1 MAIAEWN
8 GKTIASSTTF
18 EKVEGNIYFPIES
31 VDKQYLK
38 PSKTHT
44 TCPWKGVASYYTLS
58 VDGKENVDAAW
69 YYPTPK
75 PDAANIKGYVAF
87 WKGVTSWKAR
97 ISGYEEI
104 QKLLKQGETVDSG
117 FILKAISDSNQIAL
131 EQGILATLEY
141 AKISTLSQ
149 KQLNQVAICLA
160 STRQTTKQSA
170 QEILML
176 NIEKSDATV
185 VLDILVET
193 FGHKTPKNVASA
205 VNCLAL
211 IINNFG
217 VPSVQVKPVL
227 AKLSFLFD
235 HKDKNVRAEATGL
248 TLEIF
253 KWIKTAIMPSLQEL
267 KPVQLKDLEVLFDQ
281 NRDQVPVKQRYL
293 SNEKP
298 KPVAENMDDTEV
310 EEPVEQAIP
319 DAFDFADP
327 VAFIDKIPKSFY
339 TDIQSSKWKE
349 RKEALEILVGL
360 LSFPKLEDGRYH
372 ELVNILSKKLAD
384 PNVLVLILAANCLE
398 KMASGLRGSF
408 KEYRNIVVT
417 PTLDRLKEK
426 KTNIIE
432 ALRGLLDSTYKSIN
446 KISDI
451 LEDLITGMNHSN
463 PGVKNESI
471 QWLNRCLSVK
481 TKTELS
487 KTELKQLIE
496 KLLKLMDDSSAD
508 IRDSAAQCLGVMMKV
523 YGEKTVCPF
532 LDRLDKVKMQKVT
545 DHFEKSKCGVEKAQE
560 KKSQPIAKVPS
571 PKALPARQSN
581 SSVSSISPAASP
593 KPVKTLKKKVVG
605 ATSVSTLGSKSSSVA
620 SLPEEVKYRYSDDSS
635 VEYIESN
642 FQDEAF
648 AQIGD
653 SSWKIRLEG
662 IHKLLEIFKEA
673 EFDTEALIRYIL
685 KKLTWKESNFQV
697 MVGMV
702 NLFTLTTTKA
712 TFDKASG
719 ILLVP
724 GLVEKLGDMKIKK
737 VAANCLDEISTKISL
752 NAVLEE
758 SYPTIKQIK
767 APKIIA
773 DTLLWINQSIKE
785 FGIGGINVKAVTALC
800 KEMLSSPS
808 APVKTQAVNI
818 LATLRQFV
826 GPCKTLLIL
835 AVRDLLVDLPANIL
849 SNIDTEFQKVEKLAA
864 PVPTR
869 VQETKPV
876 IKDILVSKSD
886 LNISPDLLNKMNDAN
901 WKERKEGMEE
911 FAKTLSLTSA
921 LTPSLSSE
929 VVNTLKARLND
940 NNKIIAT
947 YSVEICTTLI
957 KLVGKGFDRYL
968 KTLIPPVLAQLS
980 DQKQQIREK
989 VIVLL
994 DQTNSLIG
1002 IGSILANIA
1011 QSLQQDQPQIRKDLL
1026 KWLSDNNKSLKSE
1039 QDNAAL
1045 VPPLL
1050 ACLQDRNADVRK
1062 MAQTVI
1068 TNLAEY
1074 VDIGYIK
1081 QKAGDLYRGA
1091 QLATIAPILE
1101 SLGGESDYSSSKPST
1116 VSSVTKPVTEK
1127 KKPVSKTAKPASAP
1141 KKEQVVEV
1149 VNDGNLLTGGDLKQ
1163 KEQRASMDRGIYKWS
1178 FESPRKD
1185 LQDLLADQFQSNVSP
1200 DLFALL
1206 FSSDHYKEKD
1216 YLNAL
1221 KMLDAYITDPQTDK
1235 QILIDRCVANCDL
1248 ILKYATIRFFDT
1260 NTSIFIKCLDL
1271 LEHFLL
1277 VLDEAGYYFNEYEA
1291 SSFLPFFINKMGD
1304 PKETMRVKLRS
1315 IMKQIGRLYP
1325 VSKLLVYL
1333 LKGLDS
1339 KNSRTRTECLDEIA
1353 YLIQRNGSNVF
1364 VPSKTIP
1371 VIALQVADRDASVR
1385 NAALNAICQAYAGLG
1400 DDIFKHLQK
1409 VTDKDRDMINDKIKR
1424 MGPRSVATSASG
1436 VIPSPQGSPLISR
1449 KIPVSSRSAT
1459 PVTQP
1464 QFEEKSPLTA
1474 KLPITVKK
1482 EFSLDIDEI
1491 FESKAAQQPVQ
1502 PKQSRLEQLDNL
1514 EDRLEV
1520 RLELVT
1526 TQLFSSDNEVVLE
1539 AVRHLE
1545 KLIVSNSNSDIIHSR
1560 NLVGLITPLM
1570 NNSFSNLGTENVVS
1584 RICKHFISA
1593 LISIFSSKEQAV
1605 FVEYDA
1611 LEGCI
1616 RSVLIRLVDPALNTF
1631 DPSKTLSRALNMLMV
1646 RIIENCPP
1654 NVTFRALLQ
1663 ILKEASLEPEGF
1675 DEATAVV
1682 QKKYTE
1688 LVMKCLW
1695 KITKVLSTFIEA
1707 GQLQVD
1713 SLLLDIHLF
1722 LSAASPQFWKAKVAE
1737 GKGAQPDMP
1746 LRTVKTIMHEL
1757 VNIMGDNVLLHTSAI
1772 PNNTQNHVYN
1782 YLSQMISNLNKK
1794 KNGDSPSKLASP
1806 KSYRGP
1812 TDTELLNILD
1822 DIFKQISDKEASK
1835 IGLKRLSDLQKQ
1847 HPNVLPLLEVRL
1859 SKEGSFLQSYIRRG
1873 LASIS
1878 QEEVAKNTGKLASFS
1893 KPAVDSAVSTVYD
1906 QKLQTLQKM
1915 FKSNQISTVTTPSF
1929 SKTNSTS
1936 SVTSIPVTTERD
1948 VQREKTVLDLKER
1961 LAKMKKLASNSSEN
1975 LEQ

>member
-1 MAIAEWN
+1 MPTAEWN
-8 GKTIASSTTF
+8 GKILASTTKF

-31 VDKQYLK
+31 VDMQYFK
-38 PSKTHT
+38 PSSTHS
-44 TCPWKGVASYYTLS
+44 TCPWKGIASYYTLS

-69 YYPTPK
+69 YYPSPK
-75 PDAANIKGYVAF
+75 PAADNIKGYVAF
-87 WKGVTSWKAR
+87 WKGVKFNKSWKAR
-97 ISGYEEI
+97 VSGYEEI

-141 AKISTLSQ
+141 SRIATLSQ
-149 KQLNQVAICLA
+149 KQLNQVVICLA

-176 NIEKSDATV
+176 NIEKSDPIL
-185 VLDILVET
+185 VLEILVET
-193 FGHKTPKNVASA
+193 FSHKTPKNVASA

-217 VPSVQVKPVL
+217 IPSIQVKPVL

-248 TLEIF
+248 TVEIF
-253 KWIKTAIMPSLQEL
+253 KWIKNAIMPSLQEL
-267 KPVQLKDLEVLFDQ
+267 KPVQLKDLEALFEQ
-281 NRDQVPVKQRYL
+281 NRDQVGVKQRYL
-293 SNEKP
+293 PNEKP
-298 KPVAENMDDTEV
+298 KPVSGSVKDAEV
-310 EEPVEQAIP
+310 EEPVEQAVP

-339 TDIQSSKWKE
+339 ADIQSTKWKE
-349 RKEALEILVGL
+349 RKEALELLLGL

-384 PNVLVLILAANCLE
+384 PNVVVLILASNCLE

-408 KEYRNIVVT
+408 KEYRNIVVA

-432 ALRGLLDSTYKSIN
+432 SLRALLDSTFRSIN

-451 LEDLITGMNHSN
+451 LEDVLAGMNHSN

-471 QWLNRCLSVK
+471 QWLIRCMTSK
-481 TKTELS
+481 TKTDLA
-487 KTELKQLIE
+487 KPELKQLIE

-523 YGEKTVCPF
+523 YGDKAVVPF

-545 DHFEKSKCGVEKAQE
+545 DHYEKSKGANSKPAE
-560 KKSQPIAKVPS
+560 KKALPIQKAPS
-571 PKALPARQSN
+571 PKAMPPRQSN
-581 SSVSSISPAASP
+581 PSTTSISPVSSP
-593 KPVKTLKKKVVG
+593 KPVKTLKKKAVG
-605 ATSVSTLGSKSSSVA
+605 SSSVSTLGSKSNSVS
-620 SLPEEVKYRYSDDSS
+620 SLPEEVKYRYSDDSAI
-635 VEYIESN
+635 EYIEST

-648 AQIGD
+648 TQIGD

-662 IHKLLEIFKEA
+662 IHKLLEIFKDT
-673 EFDTEALIRYIL
+673 EFDTEALIRYLL

-697 MVGMV
+697 MIGMV
-702 NLFTLTTTKA
+702 NIFTLTTTKA
-712 TFDKASG
+712 SFDKGSG
-719 ILLVP
+719 LLLVS

-737 VAANCLDEISTKISL
+737 LAGNCLDEISAKISL
-752 NAVLEE
+752 NAVLDEA
-758 SYPTIKQIK
+758 YPTIKQMK

-785 FGIGGINVKAVTALC
+785 FGTAGLSVKNLVGLC
-800 KEMLSSPS
+800 KEMLNSPS
-808 APVKTQAVNI
+808 APVKTQALGI

-826 GPCKTLLIL
+826 GPTI
-835 AVRDLLVDLPANIL
+835 RDLLVDLPPNVL
-849 SNIDTEFQKVEKLAA
+849 SNIDAEFQKVEKLAA

-869 VQETKPV
+869 VQETKP
-876 IKDILVSKSD
+876 LVKEVLVTKSD
-886 LNISPDLLNKMNDAN
+886 LNVSQDLLNKMNDSN

-911 FAKTLSLTSA
+911 FAKVLSMTSA
-921 LTPSLSSE
+921 LTPNLSSE

-940 NNKIIAT
+940 NNKIIST
-947 YSVEICTTLI
+947 FSVEICTTLI
-957 KLVGKGFDRYL
+957 KLIGKGFDKYI
-968 KTLIPPVLAQLS
+968 KILIAPILAQLS
-980 DQKQQIREK
+980 DQKQQIRDK
-989 VIVLL
+989 VILLL

-1002 IGSILANIA
+1002 IGSVLINIS

-1026 KWLSDNNKSLKSE
+1026 KWLVDNNGALKNE
-1039 QDNAAL
+1039 QDTISL
-1045 VPPLL
+1045 VQPLL
-1050 ACLQDRNADVRK
+1050 ACLQDRNAEVRK
-1062 MAQTVI
+1062 LAQTVI
-1068 TNLAEY
+1068 TNISEF
-1074 VDIGYIK
+1074 VDIAYIR

-1091 QLATIAPILE
+1091 QLATITPVLDA
-1101 SLGGESDYSSSKPST
+1101 LGGSNESISSKPST
-1116 VSSVTKPVTEK
+1116 TSSAKSVPEKKKVVAKSTKPVS
-1127 KKPVSKTAKPASAP
+1127 VP
-1141 KKEQVVEV
+1141 KKEPVVEV
-1149 VNDGNLLTGGDLKQ
+1149 LNDGNLLTGGDLKQ
-1163 KEQRASMDRGIYKWS
+1163 KEQRASMDRGVYKWA

-1185 LQDLLADQFQSNVSP
+1185 LQDLLADQFQPNVTP
-1200 DLFALL
+1200 ELYALL
-1206 FSSDHYKEKD
+1206 FSTDHYKEKD
-1216 YLNAL
+1216 YLSAL
-1221 KMLDAYITDPQTDK
+1221 KMLDGYITDPQTDK

-1248 ILKYATIRFFDT
+1248 VLKYATIRFFDT

-1277 VLDEAGYYFNEYEA
+1277 ILDEAGYYFNEYEA

-1304 PKETMRVKLRS
+1304 PKETMRVKLRA

-1339 KNSRTRTECLDEIA
+1339 KNSRTRTECLDEVA
-1353 YLIQRNGSNVF
+1353 YLIQRNGSSVF

-1385 NAALNAICQAYAGLG
+1385 NAALNAICQAYSGLG
-1400 DDIFKHLQK
+1400 DDLFKHLQK
-1409 VTDKDRDMINDKIKR
+1409 ISDKDRDMINEKIKR
-1424 MGPRSVATSASG
+1424 MGQRPTSAG
-1436 VIPSPQGSPLISR
+1436 VPGVLPSPQGSPLISR
-1449 KIPVSSRSAT
+1449 KIPVPSRSPT
-1459 PVTQP
+1459 PVNNHVQL
-1464 QFEEKSPLTA
+1464 EEKSPLTA
-1474 KLPITVKK
+1474 NMPITVKK

-1491 FESKAAQQPVQ
+1491 FESKPAPPVQ
-1502 PKQSRLEQLDNL
+1502 PKPSRLEQLENL

-1545 KLIVSNSNSDIIHSR
+1545 KLINANSNSDIIHSR

-1570 NNSFSNLGTENVVS
+1570 NNSFANLGTENVVS

-1616 RSVLIRLVDPALNTF
+1616 RSVLIRLVDPALNSF

-1663 ILKEASLEPEGF
+1663 ILKEASLEPEPF
-1675 DEATAVV
+1675 DEATAIV

-1737 GKGAQPDMP
+1737 GKSSQPDMP

-1772 PNNTQNHVYN
+1772 PSNTQNHVYN
-1782 YLSQMISNLNKK
+1782 YLTQMISNLNKK
-1794 KNGDSPSKLASP
+1794 KNGESPGKLASP

-1812 TDTELLNILD
+1812 TDTELVNLLD
-1822 DIFKQISDKEASK
+1822 EIFKQISDKESSK
-1835 IGLKRLSDLQKQ
+1835 AGLRRLSDLQKQ

-1873 LASIS
+1873 LAAIS
-1878 QEEVAKNTGKLASFS
+1878 QEEVAKNTGKLASFA
-1893 KPAVDSAVSTVYD
+1893 KPTADTTATVYD

-1915 FKSNQISTVTTPSF
+1915 FKSNQISNITTPSF
-1929 SKTNSTS
+1929 STATSTAS
-1936 SVTSIPVTTERD
+1936 LTGIPVNSERD
-1948 VQREKTVLDLKER
+1948 VQREKAVMDLKER
-1961 LAKMKKLASNSSEN
+1961 LAKMKKLASNSTEN
-1975 LEQ
+1975 LDQ